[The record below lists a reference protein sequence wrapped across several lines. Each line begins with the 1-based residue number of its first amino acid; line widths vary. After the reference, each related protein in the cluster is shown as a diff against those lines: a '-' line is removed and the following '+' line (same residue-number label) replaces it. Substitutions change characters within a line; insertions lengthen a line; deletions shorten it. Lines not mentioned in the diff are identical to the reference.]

1 MALPVQQFRPLN
13 PEEINPFGNLLKNSL
28 ERFRDI
34 TNTSYLPDEKKQ
46 ALQKTIYE
54 NLIKQAEAKY
64 ADPMQEAKLA
74 YERETAPHLHA
85 QTGLLGQQ
93 SKYYGPNILSEI
105 ANREANTNRAN
116 SLAPLEEALKK
127 VELKYAPDSAKASIA
142 SQLAMA
148 NMRNIGSAGMGVGGK
163 DELMFQNLVAK
174 DNPQL
179 RTSSQIYEA
188 SNVLRSG
195 GDSLSDG
202 TKLNPISPAAQS
214 TLNRIIK
221 GGTTS
226 QLYNQSAN
234 LDDLVAQLE
243 DLDINPALKFTGLKG
258 ALNYKANQSKAA
270 LGLPVSQEF
279 VDYEGYKNTT
289 IANMD
294 SMRKAL
300 GTTVQPKYVKE
311 FLGQLTNPN
320 SSIWSNPESVKTKYD
335 ATLKWVRDHA
345 ANIRNKVISAP
356 YGSNKSSRSG
366 NFDLSKMSD
375 EELMRI
381 AGGIA

>member
-1 MALPVQQFRPLN
+1 MFSLPVQKFDILS
-13 PEEINPFGNLLKNSL
+13 PEQMGPYGNLLKNSL
-28 ERFRDI
+28 EHFRDI

-46 ALQKTIYE
+46 ALQKSIYE

-64 ADPMQEAKLA
+64 ADPMQEAKLNT
-74 YERETAPHLHA
+74 ERSYPGFYNAQSGHLNAETNKL
-85 QTGLLGQQ
+85 
-93 SKYYGPNILSEI
+93 
-105 ANREANTNRAN
+105 NTMT
-116 SLAPLEEALKK
+116 PLEAALKK
-127 VELKYAPDSAKASIA
+127 VELQFAPETAKSYIA
-142 SQLAMA
+142 SQNSIA
-148 NMRNIGSAGMGVGGK
+148 NMRNMGGAGMGVGGK
-163 DELMFQNLVAK
+163 DEITFQNFVAK

-179 RTSSQIYEA
+179 KTPEQIYEA

-195 GDSLSDG
+195 GNRLSDG
-202 TKLNPISPAAQS
+202 TQLNPISPAAQS

-243 DLDINPALKFTGLKG
+243 DLDISPSLKFTGLKG
-258 ALNYKANQSKAA
+258 SIKYKANQSKAA
-270 LGLPVSQEF
+270 LGLPVSQDF
-279 VDYEGYKNTT
+279 IDYEGYKNTT

-320 SSIWSNPESVKTKYD
+320 STIWNNPETVKTRYD
-335 ATLKWVRDHA
+335 STLKWVRDHA
-345 ANIRNKVISAP
+345 KNIRNKVMAAP
-356 YGSNKSSRSG
+356 SNG
-366 NFDLSKMSD
+366 NQANKPNLDLSQMSD
-375 EELMRI
+375 EELKQI
-381 AGGIA
+381 AGGVG

>member
-13 PEEINPFGNLLKNSL
+13 PEETNPFGNLLKNSL

-34 TNTSYLPDEKKQ
+34 TTSSYLPDEKKQ
-46 ALQKTIYE
+46 ELQKAIYE

-74 YERETAPHLHA
+74 YEREMAPHLRA
-85 QTGLLGQQ
+85 QTGLLGEQT
-93 SKYYGPNILSEI
+93 KYYAPNILSEI
-105 ANREANTNRAN
+105 ANRKAETNRTN
-116 SLAPLEEALKK
+116 TMTPLEAALKK
-127 VELKYAPDSAKASIA
+127 VELQFAPETAKANIA
-142 SQLAMA
+142 SQIASA
-148 NMRNIGSAGMGVGGK
+148 NMKNLGGAGMGVGGK
-163 DELMFQNLVAK
+163 DEILFQNLVAR

-179 RTSSQIYEA
+179 KTADQVYEA
-188 SNVLRSG
+188 SNALRRG
-195 GDSLSDG
+195 INVLSDG
-202 TKLNPISPAAQS
+202 TQINPISPAAQS

-226 QLYNQSAN
+226 QLYNQAAN
-234 LDDLVAQLE
+234 LDDLATQLE
-243 DLDINPALKFTGLKG
+243 SLDITPALKFTGLKG

-270 LGLPVSQEF
+270 LGLPVSKDFIE
-279 VDYEGYKNTT
+279 YENYKNTT

-320 SSIWSNPESVKTKYD
+320 SSIWNNPESVKTKYD
-335 ATLKWVRDHA
+335 ATLKWVKEHSN
-345 ANIRNKVISAP
+345 NIRNKVISAP
-356 YGSNKSSRSG
+356 YQGSSSNKS
-366 NFDLSKMSD
+366 NLDLSKMSD

-381 AGGIA
+381 AGGIG